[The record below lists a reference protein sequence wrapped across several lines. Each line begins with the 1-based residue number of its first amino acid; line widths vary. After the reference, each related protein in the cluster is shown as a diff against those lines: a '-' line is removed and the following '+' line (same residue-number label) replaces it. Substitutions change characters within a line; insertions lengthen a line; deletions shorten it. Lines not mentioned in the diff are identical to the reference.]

1 MSYCVNCGVEL
12 DDSAK
17 KCALCSTTVINPN
30 KPQTDDE
37 VISPFSKDEHIP
49 KQVKARITA
58 LIISMFM
65 LVPNIVCLFIN
76 AIFFHGSFWSLY
88 VGATSFLVWIIF
100 VFPFLTKKLYPY
112 LMWGFDTISV
122 ALYIFFFFAMG
133 NDSTNWYLSVALP
146 IIIAVSLLVVIYM
159 LWVKKKKRHWFMKTM
174 HIFADIGLVG
184 LFSGALFS
192 AELGV
197 EYASAVGLIIFVCCL
212 SIVIFMLYCNTSKT
226 LKKWFTKRFFT

>member
-17 KCALCSTTVINPN
+17 KCALCATPVINPN
-30 KPQTDDE
+30 NPNTDKE
-37 VISPFSKDEHIP
+37 TLPPFSKEEHIP
-49 KQVKARITA
+49 KQIKARITA
-58 LIISMFM
+58 LIISMCM
-65 LVPNIVCLFIN
+65 LVPNIVCILIN
-76 AIFFHGSFWSLY
+76 AIFFQGTFWSLY

-100 VFPFLTKKLYPY
+100 VFPFLTKKLHPY
-112 LMWGFDTISV
+112 LMWGFDTVSV
-122 ALYIFFFFAMG
+122 AFYVFFFFAMG
-133 NDSTNWYLSVALP
+133 NDTTNWYLSVALP

-159 LWVKKKKRHWFMKTM
+159 LWVNKNKRHWFMKTM

-184 LFSGALFS
+184 LLSGALFS

-197 EYASAVGLIIFVCCL
+197 EYACAVGLIIFTCCL
-212 SIVIFMLYCNTSKT
+212 SIVVFMLYCNTSKT